1 MKQKLK
7 LGVVEFITKK
17 YKPNQPKKFLQPH
30 QVKCLMTRIETHI
43 RVLSSP
49 FRILMTPEIDPPHHL
64 RRYFL
69 AHKMTENCLDQ
80 HKLRGTFTI
89 VARLLGPLSSG
100 RVDFV
105 YFSV

>member
-1 MKQKLK
+1 MVNSSPVFDVTPVSTILCSLNTAETMKQKLK

-17 YKPNQPKKFLQPH
+17 YRPNQPKKFLQPH

-69 AHKMTENCLDQ
+69 A
-80 HKLRGTFTI
+80 
-89 VARLLGPLSSG
+89 
-100 RVDFV
+100 
-105 YFSV
+105 Y